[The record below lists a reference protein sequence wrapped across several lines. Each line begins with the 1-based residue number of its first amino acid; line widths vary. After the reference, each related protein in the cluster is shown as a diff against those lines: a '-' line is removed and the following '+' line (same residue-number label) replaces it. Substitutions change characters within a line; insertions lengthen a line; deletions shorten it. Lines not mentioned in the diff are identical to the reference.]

1 MQVISKRA
9 FEEALIAHEGKRAY
23 VVALYRVL
31 ENVNLKTVDELRT
44 LFPLLSRLK
53 YMNHLWVIE
62 AGRKHLVVLL
72 YIRFDLG
79 LVYVKKV
86 LTKQEFELMRGHY
99 ERGLLA

>member
-9 FEEALIAHEGKRAY
+9 FKEAVIAHEGKREY
-23 VVALYRVL
+23 VVALYRVI
-31 ENVNLKTVDELRT
+31 EKVNFKTVDELKL
-44 LFPLLSRLK
+44 LFPSLSRLK
-53 YMNHLWVIE
+53 YMDHLWIIKV
-62 AGRKHLVVLL
+62 GRKNLIAIL

-79 LVYVKKV
+79 IIYVKKV